1 MPGIFNAA
9 IFNNAIFNTDGT
21 GDGVILLGGTP
32 AGPNVNPN
40 AADFYH
46 YDHPYEAYKREQAAL
61 AEKQEAII
69 AMRLEAQEN
78 ILRQKE
84 IKTNRDK
91 QSARQLKALERQQEQ
106 LTIAIAEAMVE
117 LEKRQLISRNNLAI
131 LVLVAAYPY
140 INISDGNIPLAIN
153 PKENYY
159 GTRH

>member
-1 MPGIFNAA
+1 MPGIFNAS
-9 IFNNAIFNTDGT
+9 IFNNAIFNTDGNN
-21 GDGVILLGGTP
+21 GVILLGGTP

-40 AADFYH
+40 AAGFMYET
-46 YDHPYEAYKREQAAL
+46 PYQAYQREQAIL
-61 AEKQEAII
+61 SEKQDEII

-84 IKTNRDK
+84 LKDLRDK
-91 QSARQLKALERQQEQ
+91 QSKRQLKALDRQQEQ
-106 LTIAIAEAMVE
+106 LTIAISEAMIE

-131 LVLVAAYPY
+131 LVLIAAYPY
-140 INISDGNIPLAIN
+140 INIGDGNISLAIN